1 MIDDKACH
9 NDHDAKTGQHIA
21 QSPPQC
27 PTTEAPGP
35 YFQKEFFHN
44 GYFKSLKQVVHFY
57 NTRDK
62 YAYPVTSGHCPA
74 GTTEKVDCWP
84 MPEVANNVDTTS
96 GNLGL
101 TDKEEDQIVAFLE
114 TLSDGFTRPY
124 PNMDTFTG
132 ACMKGGSAA
141 TQGNE
146 TLIPTPPLPPC
157 ASAICG
163 AEPLPS
169 PKPVSVL
176 GSALASR
183 TDSSDSRAVS
193 IRILSGPEIEQAT
206 RNLTIIRWNTNN
218 PGGSPVHYGVVHY
231 GTRPDRLIETAAS
244 PIRLNPDH
252 ATTLFRVRIDR
263 LQERTTY
270 YFKVDSEGA
279 DGSSDGVVSKTKSFI
294 IR

>member
-1 MIDDKACH
+1 
-9 NDHDAKTGQHIA
+9 
-21 QSPPQC
+21 
-27 PTTEAPGP
+27 
-35 YFQKEFFHN
+35 
-44 GYFKSLKQVVHFY
+44 
-57 NTRDK
+57 
-62 YAYPVTSGHCPA
+62 
-74 GTTEKVDCWP
+74 
-84 MPEVANNVDTTS
+84 MPEVTNNIDTTS

-157 ASAICG
+157 PSAICG

-169 PKPVSVL
+169 PKAISDLGGGPV
-176 GSALASR
+176 AQ
-183 TDSSDSRAVS
+183 TDSSELRAESV
-193 IRILSGPEIEQAT
+193 RILSGPEIERAT
-206 RNLTIIRWNTNN
+206 QHLTIIRWNTNN
-218 PGGSPVHYGVVHY
+218 LGGSPVHYGVVHY
-231 GTRPDRLIETAAS
+231 GTRPDRLIATAAS

-252 ATTLFRVRIDR
+252 ATTLFRVRIDH
-263 LQERTTY
+263 LHEGTTY

-279 DGSSDGVVSKTKSFI
+279 DGMSDGVVGEVKSFV